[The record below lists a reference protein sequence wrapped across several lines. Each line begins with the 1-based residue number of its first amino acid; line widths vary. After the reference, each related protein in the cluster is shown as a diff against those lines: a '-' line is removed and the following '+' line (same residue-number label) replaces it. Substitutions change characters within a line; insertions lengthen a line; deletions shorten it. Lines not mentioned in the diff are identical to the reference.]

1 MFESKLRKNVVWVAL
16 GLWTLAGV
24 SCSRPTGSTDSG
36 QQASTKPV
44 ATTMPPGLEDAGHL
58 GEDLYDAA
66 KAGDWAQASGK
77 FESLKT
83 VVGGLQSSVAGQNND
98 LKDKLAGLVA
108 KLGIE
113 VGAKNSRAVT
123 QSANEVTRVVAEWT
137 RAYGPA
143 VPVEVTLLDYYGREM
158 EIAKNETS
166 SERQARVARDI
177 ERTWDVLK
185 PKVAAMGANDVLR
198 RFDQLVGK
206 IEKAK
211 GHSGQFATQLLNEVD
226 TLEKVFKP

>member
-1 MFESKLRKNVVWVAL
+1 MFESKLRKNAVWVTL

-44 ATTMPPGLEDAGHL
+44 AMTVPPGLEEAGNL

-66 KAGDWAQASGK
+66 HAGDWAQASGK

-83 VVGGLQSSVAGQNND
+83 VVGGLQSSVAGQND
-98 LKDKLAGLVA
+98 LTDKLAGLVA

-113 VGAKNSRAVT
+113 VGAKNGRAVT

-137 RAYGPA
+137 RAYAPA

-158 EIAKNETS
+158 EIAKNEAS
-166 SERQARVARDI
+166 SERQASVAKDI

-185 PKVAAMGANDVLR
+185 PKVAAKGANDVLR
-198 RFDQLVGK
+198 RFDQLVEK
-206 IEKAK
+206 IAKAN

-226 TLEKVFKP
+226 SLEKVFKP